1 MKGISKFMN
10 EVFLIGKVISKI
22 EFDFIIESKSI
33 SCATFYIKTLNNQI
47 IKIKAFDGL
56 ADFVYSK
63 LSTNKIIFIYGRL
76 EDNYVTARNIETIIL
91 Q

>member
-1 MKGISKFMN
+1 MN

-47 IKIKAFDGL
+47 IKIKEI
-56 ADFVYSK
+56 S
-63 LSTNKIIFIYGRL
+63 IY
-76 EDNYVTARNIETIIL
+76 N
-91 Q
+91 

>member
-1 MKGISKFMN
+1 MRGCELAMN

-47 IKIKAFDGL
+47 IKIKAYDSL

-63 LSTNKIIFIYGRL
+63 LSTNRIIFIYGRL
-76 EDNYVTARNIETIIL
+76 EDDYVTARNIETIIL